1 MASDKQL
8 RTYSSTGRYEAKEN
22 PSAFINIQIFRTD
35 SNSSSCTSVIVERG
49 RGGQIS
55 FPLLLSSLSSTVWP
69 FPPPCFIT
77 VIAKIFLFFSSW
89 FIYLSTSALISLWKY
104 WLTMLSNV
112 CWGENFW
119 LMLLYMIAAVPLLL

>member
-1 MASDKQL
+1 MNNL
-8 RTYSSTGRYEAKEN
+8 ELTSSTGHYEAKQN
-22 PSAFINIQIFRTD
+22 PSALFNIQIFRTD

-55 FPLLLSSLSSTVWP
+55 FSLLLSSLSSTVWP
-69 FPPPCFIT
+69 FPPPCLIA
-77 VIAKIFLFFSSW
+77 VIAKIFFFFSSL
-89 FIYLSTSALISLWKY
+89 FFYLSTSALISLWKY

-119 LMLLYMIAAVPLLL
+119 LMLLYMIAGVLLLL